1 MRIAFFEVEGW
12 EEPLARAAFP
22 DAELSFSKNKIDDFA
37 LPETNDAEVISIFV
51 NSRLTPT
58 VLAQF
63 PKLKFITTR
72 STGFDHIDLATCAQR
87 GIGVA
92 YVPGYGDNTVAEFAF
107 GLILNLTRKMYRAID
122 QVKEMESFN
131 LNELRGTDLKNK
143 TIGIIGTGRIGREM
157 IKIAKGFGMQVV
169 AYDPFPNEAYAKE
182 MDYQYLPLEELL
194 KNADIISIHTPYT
207 KETHHLLNRDN
218 MKFIKKGAYLVNTAR
233 GGIVETD
240 ALVGALMDGTLAG
253 VGVDVLEEEGPTKD
267 EMQFFRNGNAHA
279 EELRTMLENH
289 MLMKMP
295 NVLVTPHNAFNT
307 QEAMER
313 IFTTTVE
320 NIKGF
325 IAGKTVNLVP
335 GITNN

>member
-1 MRIAFFEVEGW
+1 MKIAFFEVEGW

-22 DAELSFSKNKIDDFA
+22 DAELFFIKDDVDEFTPA
-37 LPETNDAEVISIFV
+37 PQNEFDIISVFV
-51 NSRLTPT
+51 DSHLTPE

-63 PKLKFITTR
+63 PKLKFVTTR
-72 STGFDHIDLATCAQR
+72 STGFDHVDLAECAKR

-107 GLILNLTRKMYRAID
+107 GLLLNLTRKMYRAID
-122 QVKEMESFN
+122 QVKETGSLTANFKD
-131 LNELRGTDLKNK
+131 LRGMDIKNK

-157 IKIAKGFGMQVV
+157 IKIAKGFGMNVV

-182 MDYQYLPLEELL
+182 MIYQYLPLEEVL
-194 KNADIISIHTPYT
+194 KTSDVISLHTPYT
-207 KETHHLLNRDN
+207 KETHHLLNREN
-218 MKFIKKGAYLVNTAR
+218 IGLIKKGAYLVNTAR

-240 ALVGALMDGTLAG
+240 ALIAALADGTLAG

-267 EMQFFRNGNAHA
+267 EMQFLRNKSSHMEDFR
-279 EELRTMLENH
+279 TILENH

-295 NVLVTPHNAFNT
+295 NVLITPHNAFNS
-307 QEAMER
+307 QEALER

-320 NIKGF
+320 NMKGF
-325 IAGKTVNLVP
+325 IGGKPANLVP
-335 GITNN
+335 Q